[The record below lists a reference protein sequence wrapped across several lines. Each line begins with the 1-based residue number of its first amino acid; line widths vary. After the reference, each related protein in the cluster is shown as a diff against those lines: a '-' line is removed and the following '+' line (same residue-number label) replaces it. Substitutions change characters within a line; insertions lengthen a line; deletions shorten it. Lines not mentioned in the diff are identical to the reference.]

1 MDRFEACFSE
11 IEDPRT
17 GNARRHDLLEVLFM
31 SLCASLCGAES
42 CVDMA
47 DFAQAKEDVLRG
59 FLKLA
64 GGPPSHD
71 PFSRV
76 FGLLDPAQFHA
87 AFQRFMTALAL
98 LYHRCGSLWPVILAH
113 GAFNGIMVIAL
124 YAALAAGL
132 ELPS

>member
-47 DFAQAKEDVLRG
+47 DFAEAKEDVLRG
-59 FLKLA
+59 FLKLE

-71 PFSRV
+71 TFSRV
-76 FGLLDPAQFHA
+76 FRLLDPAQFHA
-87 AFQRFMTALAL
+87 AFQRFMA
-98 LYHRCGSLWPVILAH
+98 
-113 GAFNGIMVIAL
+113 AF
-124 YAALAAGL
+124 AAARAGVVAIDGK
-132 ELPS
+132 SCIGR